1 MEIIKLLGNNL
12 AEKINISS
20 PAGRGLI
27 KLAIKDEVG
36 PFKPLNQL
44 EFIDF
49 KNSIANS
56 LKMRLEQLEIS
67 STSEIIDLL
76 LDKLTKNQSL
86 ITIGAV

>member
-1 MEIIKLLGNNL
+1 MELIKLLGNQL
-12 AEKINISS
+12 AEKINVSS

-27 KLAIKDEVG
+27 KLAINDELG

-49 KNSIANS
+49 KNTIENS
-56 LKMRLEQLEIS
+56 LKMRLEKLEIS
-67 STSEIIDLL
+67 FISEIIDLL
-76 LDKLTKNQSL
+76 LENLTKNQSI

>member
-1 MEIIKLLGNNL
+1 MEIIKILGNKL
-12 AEKINISS
+12 AEKINVSS

-27 KLAIKDEVG
+27 KLAIKDELG

-49 KNSIANS
+49 KNTIVNS
-56 LKMRLEQLEIS
+56 LKKRLEKLEIS
-67 STSEIIDLL
+67 STNEIIDLL

-86 ITIGAV
+86 ITIGGV

>member
-1 MEIIKLLGNNL
+1 MELIKLLGNKL
-12 AEKINISS
+12 AEKINVSS

-27 KLAIKDEVG
+27 KLAINDELG

-49 KNSIANS
+49 KNTIENS
-56 LKMRLEQLEIS
+56 LKKRLEKLEIS

>member
-1 MEIIKLLGNNL
+1 MELIKLLGNQL
-12 AEKINISS
+12 AEKINVSS

-27 KLAIKDEVG
+27 KLAINDELG

-49 KNSIANS
+49 KNTIENS
-56 LKMRLEQLEIS
+56 LKMRLEKLEIS
-67 STSEIIDLL
+67 SISEIIDLL
-76 LDKLTKNQSL
+76 LENLTKNQSI